1 MRSKKHLKMWVEEM
15 LTNDEI
21 SPEEE
26 GFLMGYIDLDE

>member
-21 SPEEE
+21 HDAAKLTPSL
-26 GFLMGYIDLDE
+26 FA